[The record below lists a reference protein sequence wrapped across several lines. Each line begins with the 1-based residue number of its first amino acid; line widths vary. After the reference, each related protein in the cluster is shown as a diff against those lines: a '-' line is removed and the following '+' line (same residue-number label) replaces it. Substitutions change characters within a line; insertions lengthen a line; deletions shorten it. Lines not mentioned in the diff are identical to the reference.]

1 MEMVTRIG
9 CIVVLYNPDVSLL
22 LKSIDSVKNQ
32 VDAIFFS
39 DNSTDHFDKKKLS
52 ILENVVY
59 EKMPGN
65 IGIAAA
71 QNVGIRYFMEH
82 DFSHII
88 FLDQDSIMVS
98 GMVQQLLTDMRRL
111 ENKSIAVGAIGAR
124 SFHRESNKSY
134 RGLIKKG
141 KFIDQGISEMTELIS
156 SASLITLN
164 NFKNVGLLEEDLFID
179 AVDFEWCWRAAH
191 ICKFRFFISEK
202 VQLSHQVGEG
212 DRNLVLRDVAI
223 PTPFRTYYQFRNY
236 FILARRSYVPL
247 YWKLSNG
254 FKFFIK
260 FFYYSLILPQKKE
273 YLMNMI
279 KGIKDGIVSF
289 DK

>member
-1 MEMVTRIG
+1 MITKIG

-22 LKSIDSVKNQ
+22 LKSLDSVKNQ
-32 VDAIFFS
+32 VDSVFIS
-39 DNSTDHFDKKKLS
+39 DNSTDDFNKDLLFVFES
-52 ILENVVY
+52 VIY

-71 QNVGIRYFMEH
+71 QNVGIRYFMEQN
-82 DFSHII
+82 FSHII
-88 FLDQDSIMVS
+88 FLDQDSIMVN
-98 GMVQQLLTDMRRL
+98 GMVEQLLTDMRRL
-111 ENKSIAVGAIGAR
+111 ESKSIGVGAIGAR

-141 KFIDQGISEMTELIS
+141 KFVDQGISEMTELIS
-156 SASLITLN
+156 SASLIATK

-191 ICKFRFFISEK
+191 INKLRFFISEK

-260 FFYYSLILPQKKE
+260 FFYYSLILPQRKT

-279 KGIKDGIVSF
+279 KGIKDGIVGI
-289 DK
+289 